1 MGGKIGI
8 VFIAAMVL
16 GQTFLHYQPAYAD
29 DLMIASFESGEQ
41 SDIGTTIGTWTSNTL
56 DTSQGTTMEIIP
68 LYGVMGRAAEES
80 HVLKITY
87 DVATTG
93 PAFNGIY
100 IKLNDADLTPYDEM
114 NFLIKGDSG
123 KGFTTKFKV
132 ELKNTKGE
140 RATYVLNG
148 ITGDWQMLGITMQ
161 KFKAL
166 GAVTDWK
173 HMTEISFTFDD
184 MTVDSKEGVLYIDEV
199 KFSGGTV
206 VIDKDSL

>member
-1 MGGKIGI
+1 MRGKIGAA
-8 VFIAAMVL
+8 FIAAMFF
-16 GQTFLHYQPAYAD
+16 GPAFLCCPPASAK
-29 DLMIASFESGEQ
+29 DLMIAGFESGEQ

-56 DTSQGTTMEIIP
+56 DTSQGSTMEIIP
-68 LYGVMGRAAEES
+68 LYGVMGRATQES

-100 IKLNDADLTPYDEM
+100 IGLNDTDLTPYDEM

-123 KGFTTKFKV
+123 KSFTTKFKV

-148 ITGDWQMLGITMQ
+148 ITGEWQMLGIPMQ

-166 GAVTDWK
+166 GAITDWK

-199 KFSGGTV
+199 KFSDGEQP
-206 VIDKDSL
+206 K